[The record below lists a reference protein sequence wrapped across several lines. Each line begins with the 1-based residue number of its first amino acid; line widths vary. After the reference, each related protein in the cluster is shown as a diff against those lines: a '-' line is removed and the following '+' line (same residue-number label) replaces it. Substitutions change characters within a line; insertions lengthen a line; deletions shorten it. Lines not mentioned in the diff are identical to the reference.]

1 MSGNFLSCL
10 KGVRRE
16 GGISLV
22 MPQQKNASSRIEGR
36 ISWFFLSC
44 GGNLGVPLKLQRG
57 LQGPPRI
64 GSGKSS
70 LHASCEGPLGIPL
83 QLMLGLR
90 SSSAV
95 EAGTSGFLS
104 SADMIFGF
112 LWSFNG
118 GVKPRLLWRHAGPP
132 SSRAVSKYCQASC
145 RVDIGICGFL
155 SRCHWDITRAIV
167 L

>member
-1 MSGNFLSCL
+1 MSGNFLSCITNVKTLSRL
-10 KGVRRE
+10 KRE
-16 GGISLV
+16 GGISLGTL
-22 MPQQKNASSRIEGR
+22 QQKRASSRIEGR
-36 ISWFFLSC
+36 ISWFFSGC
-44 GGNLGVPLKLQRG
+44 GRNLGDPLELRWG
-57 LQGPPRI
+57 RQGAAFVA
-64 GSGKSS
+64 SAKSS

-118 GVKPRLLWRHAGPP
+118 GVKPRL
-132 SSRAVSKYCQASC
+132 V
-145 RVDIGICGFL
+145 
-155 SRCHWDITRAIV
+155 
-167 L
+167 

>member
-1 MSGNFLSCL
+1 M
-10 KGVRRE
+10 
-16 GGISLV
+16 ISLE
-22 MPQQKNASSRIEGR
+22 MPQWKRASSRVEGR

-44 GGNLGVPLKLQRG
+44 GRNLGVPLKLQRE
-57 LQGPPRI
+57 LQGPTRI
-64 GSGKSS
+64 GSGKSN

-90 SSSAV
+90 SSSGV
-95 EAGTSGFLS
+95 EAGTSGLLS

-132 SSRAVSKYCQASC
+132 SS
-145 RVDIGICGFL
+145 
-155 SRCHWDITRAIV
+155 
-167 L
+167 

>member
-1 MSGNFLSCL
+1 MVSRTLLRF
-10 KGVRRE
+10 KRA
-16 GGISLV
+16 GGISLE
-22 MPQQKNASSRIEGR
+22 MPQQKRASSRIEGR

-112 LWSFNG
+112 L
-118 GVKPRLLWRHAGPP
+118 
-132 SSRAVSKYCQASC
+132 SSYDGNLRDPLVGMQESPISMQVARGLS
-145 RVDIGICGFL
+145 GFL
-155 SRCHWDITRAIV
+155 CSHYRGEFLIWS
-167 L
+167 

>member
-1 MSGNFLSCL
+1 MSRTLSSH
-10 KGVRRE
+10 KRE
-16 GGISLV
+16 GGISLETL
-22 MPQQKNASSRIEGR
+22 QQKRASSCVQGR

-44 GGNLGVPLKLQRG
+44 GRNLGVPLKLQRE
-57 LQGPPRI
+57 LQGPTRI

-90 SSSAV
+90 SSSGV
-95 EAGTSGFLS
+95 EAGTSGLLS

-145 RVDIGICGFL
+145 RVDMGICGFC
-155 SRCHWDITRAIV
+155 SRCHRAVTPSIMF
-167 L
+167 